1 MESRTIHASEK
12 IGANTPGRIA
22 WHKIAKGQQKG
33 GNAALTKRTQQTLMT
48 SMSDKNNL
56 EFQPRHTIQ
65 EGEMDWKKTLM
76 YGSFAAGAIL
86 FLTGRRP
93 AGLAVAGIGVA
104 TFAAEHPEKFE
115 ELWHR
120 MPEYIEKGSKFVD
133 MASTFLER
141 LGEEKGGYRNMPVAG
156 GSRF

>member
-1 MESRTIHASEK
+1 MA
-12 IGANTPGRIA
+12 
-22 WHKIAKGQQKG
+22 
-33 GNAALTKRTQQTLMT
+33 
-48 SMSDKNNL
+48 SMSGENQL
-56 EFQPRHTIQ
+56 EFEPQHVIPQHTIQ
-65 EGEMDWKKTLM
+65 EGGAMDWKKTLM

-93 AGLAVAGIGVA
+93 AGLAIAGIGVA

-133 MASTFLER
+133 MASSFLER
-141 LGEEKGGYRNMPVAG
+141 LGEERAGYSNMPIAG
-156 GSRF
+156 GKRY

>member
-1 MESRTIHASEK
+1 
-12 IGANTPGRIA
+12 
-22 WHKIAKGQQKG
+22 
-33 GNAALTKRTQQTLMT
+33 
-48 SMSDKNNL
+48 
-56 EFQPRHTIQ
+56 
-65 EGEMDWKKTLM
+65 MDWKKTLM

-120 MPEYIEKGSKFVD
+120 MPEYIEKGGRFVD
-133 MASTFLER
+133 MATSFLER
-141 LGEEKGGYRNMPVAG
+141 LGEERGGYSNMPSAAG
-156 GSRF
+156 KRY

>member
-1 MESRTIHASEK
+1 ML
-12 IGANTPGRIA
+12 PGKTRRENA
-22 WHKIAKGQQKG
+22 REHNCQHKIAMGNRKAT
-33 GNAALTKRTQQTLMT
+33 NAALTKRAGKSWRA
-48 SMSDKNNL
+48 SMRGKNNL
-56 EFQPRHTIQ
+56 EFHPRHTIQ

-133 MASTFLER
+133 MAAAFLER